1 MRSWHLVSVLVAPI
15 VLAACGSSDEP
26 ESASSTTVESLAAT
40 SPSSATGAPAEAAE
54 SSESPVATNTTDDS
68 VLDDSVLVV
77 FEVSGGF
84 RGRDDRLVLST
95 NGEFDVVRGTIMTT
109 GRLPPADVSEIEQL
123 LSSSGLF
130 ERPDEFVGEGADL
143 QVYVV
148 TYDGVSIVADDTG
161 LPAELVPVIDRLEAV
176 LTP

>member
-1 MRSWHLVSVLVAPI
+1 M
-15 VLAACGSSDEP
+15 
-26 ESASSTTVESLAAT
+26 
-40 SPSSATGAPAEAAE
+40 
-54 SSESPVATNTTDDS
+54 
-68 VLDDSVLVV
+68 LDDSVLVV

-95 NGEFDVVRGTIMTT
+95 NGEFDAVTGTVMTT

-130 ERPDEFVGEGADL
+130 ERPDEFVGDGADL

-148 TYDGVSIVADDTG
+148 
-161 LPAELVPVIDRLEAV
+161 
-176 LTP
+176 

>member
-1 MRSWHLVSVLVAPI
+1 MRSWHLVSVLVVPI

-26 ESASSTTVESLAAT
+26 ESAPSTTVESVSAT
-40 SPSSATGAPAEAAE
+40 SPNSATGAPAEAAE
-54 SSESPVATNTTDDS
+54 SSESPAATNA
-68 VLDDSVLVV
+68 VDDSVLVV

-130 ERPDEFVGEGADL
+130 ERPVEFVGEGADL
-143 QVYVV
+143 QVYLV
-148 TYDGVSIVADDTG
+148 TYDGVSIAADDAE
-161 LPAELVPVIDRLEAV
+161 LPAELVPVIDRLETV
-176 LTP
+176 LAP